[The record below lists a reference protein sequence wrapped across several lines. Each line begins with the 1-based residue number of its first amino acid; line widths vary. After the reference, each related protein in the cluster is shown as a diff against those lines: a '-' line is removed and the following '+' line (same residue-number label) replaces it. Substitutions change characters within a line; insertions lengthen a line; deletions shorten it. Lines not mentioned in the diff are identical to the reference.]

1 MADWAILF
9 RPFYWGYL
17 FLSIGKGMA
26 FWCGRYIALFL
37 VSFEFGMLLT
47 EKKKGLSVICF
58 YDVICAGCSMVVC
71 NQWICGNAD
80 IFSIIHFAA
89 LLLHENRKAMAE
101 NFMSGRYYDFSRRF
115 YIDNISCM
123 ADSNGIFDSRCWNL
137 GNSQRIIKN
146 AECKSGTG

>member
-1 MADWAILF
+1 MAF
-9 RPFYWGYL
+9 
-17 FLSIGKGMA
+17 

-47 EKKKGLSVICF
+47 EKKKGLSVTYAF
-58 YDVICAGCSMVVC
+58 MMLFAAGCSMVVC
-71 NQWICGNAD
+71 NQWICRNAD

-101 NFMSGRYYDFSRRF
+101 NFMSGRHYDFSRRF
-115 YIDNISCM
+115 YLDNISCM

-137 GNSQRIIKN
+137 GNSGELPRM
-146 AECKSGTG
+146 